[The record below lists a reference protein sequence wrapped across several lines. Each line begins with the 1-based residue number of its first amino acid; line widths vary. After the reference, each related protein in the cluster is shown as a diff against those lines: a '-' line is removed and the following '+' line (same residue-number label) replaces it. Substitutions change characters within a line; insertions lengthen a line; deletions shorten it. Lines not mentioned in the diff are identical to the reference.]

1 MEAPAIN
8 KQRIDKNASIQMQ
21 MISNAFHND
30 KYANISKTEIHLS
43 VWLSACWSVGGSVAL
58 CQQIFSDSSLASR
71 TAVATT
77 LSK

>member
-21 MISNAFHND
+21 MIPNAFHND

-43 VWLSACWSVGGSVAL
+43 AWLSACWSVGGRCRFVSTDFQRFVTR
-58 CQQIFSDSSLASR
+58 Q
-71 TAVATT
+71 
-77 LSK
+77 